1 MTGAILRD
9 ANCSLDKYKSFKSL
23 EEYQNKEN
31 RRLANIPLKDLKVY
45 IEIFKKNPNKE
56 TLVSIYTQI
65 AKKNIQKYFLTS
77 FKF

>member
-1 MTGAILRD
+1 MIKTPATRKENEDNAKRYIEI
-9 ANCSLDKYKSFKSL
+9 SFKSL

-65 AKKNIQKYFLTS
+65 AKKISKNIF
-77 FKF
+77 